1 MAQREWD
8 LGRALPPR
16 WSIDAGID
24 LPQVLTLKRLRAAL
38 QEDGVSGAR
47 GAVSQQEAKGALAAL
62 RDAATDACLAQV
74 NELEAAGASDA
85 YLEGRARALVVEASI
100 LQNRSWYKLA
110 AERVS
115 PQLASLHGA
124 GTLCSAS
131 TACFSSCIG
140 RSSPG
145 RRNAGS
151 LRQRWRRTLLVG
163 SDCLHAASAVR
174 GAILW
179 SAVLWSGAY
188 GGAVFGVFG
197 AVGGG
202 LDRPS
207 GHACSRMVG
216 AVF

>member
-115 PQLASLHGA
+115 PQLASLHAPG
-124 GTLCSAS
+124 
-131 TACFSSCIG
+131 TACSSSRIG
-140 RSSPG
+140 RSGPG
-145 RRNAGS
+145 RRNFGS
-151 LRQRWRRTLLVG
+151 LLQRGCRAFRVG
-163 SDCLHAASAVR
+163 RAVR
-174 GAILW
+174 GAVLW
-179 SAVLWSGAY
+179 SAVL
-188 GGAVFGVFG
+188 
-197 AVGGG
+197 
-202 LDRPS
+202 
-207 GHACSRMVG
+207 
-216 AVF
+216 